1 MLGYPY
7 GWIIAAVLFV
17 LFILMLI
24 LLSPVVAH
32 FQLQHKSDN
41 DDIEIQIKALYGLL
55 RYEVFIPTIEFSGR
69 VLRFHEKMMKSGP
82 GVSKSNEK
90 DEGIDK
96 DKVDHAIDILKK
108 IVHLTNNLP
117 SWIMQS
123 LNKVKILEWNWSTSV
138 GIGDAMWT
146 AMTTGFVWSVKTTL
160 LGVISQIVHLKSEP
174 HMAVQ
179 PVYDKRSFTTE
190 LSCIAQISL
199 GAAVLAGFHFVVRA
213 KKGKEN
219 IKEWQNVLSKA

>member
-7 GWIIAAVLFV
+7 GWIIAAVIFV
-17 LFILMLI
+17 LFISMLI

-32 FQLQHKSDN
+32 FQLQHQSDN

-69 VLRFHEKMMKSGP
+69 VLRFHEKMLKSGP
-82 GVSKSNEK
+82 GISKTNEK

-96 DKVDHAIDILKK
+96 DKVDHAIDTLKK
-108 IVHLTNNLP
+108 VLHLTNNLP

-138 GIGDAMWT
+138 GMGDAMWT

-174 HMAVQ
+174 SMAVQ
-179 PVYDKRSFTTE
+179 PIYDKRSFTTE
-190 LSCIAQISL
+190 LSCVAKISF
-199 GAAVLAGFHFVVRA
+199 GAAVLAGLHFFARA
-213 KKGKEN
+213 KKSKESV
-219 IKEWQNVLSKA
+219 KEWKNILSKA